1 MRNRVTSIQMT
12 SFRGATKPVLL
23 EFDPSMPVVL
33 IYGENGSGK
42 TTLIDALDVVFN
54 KGAGSLTHRS
64 GATLHELPS
73 LGSSAHNLE
82 VRIRWANHNP
92 VAHLE
97 AKGIKIENGVSL
109 PPAHILYRNRIT
121 QLVESQPSQRY
132 EQLRRFIDVGF
143 VEKGEAALISTLNSV
158 KKEYESEKKSYE
170 QAMAILIELWVQ
182 AGSPNESA
190 LNWASQAVII
200 NPQSA
205 LQQKEVF
212 DEIIA
217 LIERGVSAMEAY
229 SVAMDSFKQ
238 ARRELQEVKQQ
249 IEKSPTIHSQEGI
262 KIVDLLTRAQQ
273 YLVEHPHSPHCPV
286 CHQAIQASSLRQ
298 SIEDQLDQMQALRDL
313 YQQQHVAEN
322 RVEGARISAI
332 NSFKF
337 LREALLTLYK
347 KLESKP
353 ISPLSQIVREQYE
366 LLHDESRSDP
376 EDRTQ
381 ICDLMRTLQ
390 VHAPTLTAQRDTL
403 VEQSNQ
409 AQVLAIN
416 LQTVRAC
423 EQKTFECLQ
432 LASRLKKT
440 LDIVREKRFQF
451 TQAVLSAIRE
461 DCNKLYER
469 IHPGERLNLNL
480 FRLDETKRASLKQ
493 TASFENFEDVSPTA
507 YFSDSHLE
515 TLGVCL
521 FIAVAKL
528 KAHKEAILALD
539 DVFGSIDPEHR
550 RRIAQLLREESQ
562 SFAQIFITTHS
573 LEWLTL
579 LQETFREQ
587 AQTISLDKWH
597 LEKGIHLV

>member
-1 MRNRVTSIQMT
+1 MKNCVTSIQMT
-12 SFRGATKPVLL
+12 SFRGATKPVLF
-23 EFDPSMPVVL
+23 EFDSSKPVIL

-42 TTLIDALDVVFN
+42 TTIIDALDVVFN

-73 LGSSAHNLE
+73 LGSSARNLE
-82 VRIRWANHNP
+82 IGIRWADHTL

-97 AKGIKIENGVSL
+97 AKGIKIENEVAL

-158 KKEYESEKKSYE
+158 KKEYESGKKSYE
-170 QAMAILIELWVQ
+170 QAMAILNELWVQ

-200 NPQSA
+200 NPQAA
-205 LQQKEVF
+205 LQQKETF
-212 DEIIA
+212 DEVIA
-217 LIERGVSAMEAY
+217 LIERGVAAMEAY
-229 SVAMDSFKQ
+229 TVAMDSFKQ
-238 ARRELQEVKQQ
+238 ARRELQEIKQQ
-249 IEKSPTIHSQEGI
+249 IAQSPVIHSQEGI

-273 YLVEHPHSPHCPV
+273 YLVEHPQSPNCPV
-286 CHQAIQASSLRQ
+286 CHQSIQASSLKQ

-313 YQQQHVAEN
+313 YQQQHTAEN
-322 RVEGARISAI
+322 RLEGARLSAI

-337 LREALLTLYK
+337 LREALLTLYTK
-347 KLESKP
+347 IQSKP
-353 ISPLSQIVREQYE
+353 ISPLSEILREQHD
-366 LLHDESRSDP
+366 LLHDESRSEP

-381 ICDLMRTLQ
+381 ICALMRSLQ
-390 VHAPTLTAQRDTL
+390 AYAPNLTAQRDTL

-409 AQVLAIN
+409 ARALAIN
-416 LQTVRAC
+416 LQAARAC

-440 LDIVREKRFQF
+440 LDIVREKRFLF

-461 DCNKLYER
+461 DCKKLYER
-469 IHPGERLNLNL
+469 IHPGERLNLNV
-480 FRLDETKRASLKQ
+480 FRLDETKRASLQQ

-528 KAHKEAILALD
+528 NAHKEALLALD
-539 DVFGSIDPEHR
+539 DVFGSIDQEHR

-573 LEWLTL
+573 REWLTL

-587 AQTISLDKWH
+587 AQTIALDKWH
-597 LEKGIHLV
+597 MAQGIHSV